1 MRNVYQKL
9 IAFINITSLADI
21 SITLMIIFLIA
32 GITAAFS
39 RAGLSVRLPQ
49 SAYLRPQVKEGV
61 LITIDEQGRIFV
73 EEEEV
78 NKKNL
83 IKTIYKYLEKKE
95 SDKIYLQADKNLPYG
110 QIIEI
115 LGEIKNAGITDVGLL
130 ATQIKKR

>member
-1 MRNVYQKL
+1 MRNIYQKL

-21 SITLMIIFLIA
+21 SITLMVIFLIA

-61 LITIDEQGRIFV
+61 LITINEKGKIFV

-78 NKKNL
+78 DKKEL
-83 IKTIYKYLEKKE
+83 IKTIYKYMGKKE
-95 SDKIYLQADKNLPYG
+95 SDRVYLQADKDLPYG

-115 LGEIKNAGITDVGLL
+115 LGEIKNAGIIDVGLL
-130 ATQIKKR
+130 ATQVKKR

>member
-1 MRNVYQKL
+1 MKNVYQKL

-32 GITAAFS
+32 GISAAFS

-49 SAYLRPQVKEGV
+49 SAYLRPQIKEGV
-61 LITIDEQGRIFV
+61 LVTINEKGEIFV
-73 EEEEV
+73 EEELV
-78 NKKNL
+78 KKDNL

-95 SDKIYLQADKNLPYG
+95 SDKVYLQADKDLPYG
-110 QIIEI
+110 KIIEI
-115 LGEIKNAGITDVGLL
+115 LGEIKNAGIADVGLL

>member
-1 MRNVYQKL
+1 MRNGYQKL

-49 SAYLRPQVKEGV
+49 SAYLRPQIKEGV
-61 LITIDEQGRIFV
+61 LITITEKEEIFV

-78 NKKNL
+78 SKKDFL
-83 IKTIYKYLEKKE
+83 KTIYKYMEKKG
-95 SDKIYLQADKNLPYG
+95 SDRVYLQADKNLPYG
-110 QIIEI
+110 KIIEI
-115 LGEIKNAGITDVGLL
+115 LGDIKNAGIADVGLL
-130 ATQIKKR
+130 AIQIKKR